1 MGIVLGRVTVEQP
14 EYKVVS
20 SGTDYEVREYP
31 PAVVAE
37 VKYEGAAYGSN
48 QSDPFRTLAKYIGV
62 FGSPENESKGK
73 PASGEKIAMTAPVI
87 TETTESK
94 SESQESEK
102 IAMTAPVITAD
113 SGSGSKKESIMQFVL
128 PAKYTLENAPKPKD
142 PRVSIKEL
150 PARKLG
156 VIKFSGNA
164 TEELTAQKEK
174 QLREALEKAGLK
186 IIGTPTLARY
196 NPPFILN
203 FLKTNEVFLPVE

>member
-1 MGIVLGRVTVEQP
+1 MQ
-14 EYKVVS
+14 
-20 SGTDYEVREYP
+20 
-31 PAVVAE
+31 
-37 VKYEGAAYGSN
+37 
-48 QSDPFRTLAKYIGV
+48 
-62 FGSPENESKGK
+62 
-73 PASGEKIAMTAPVI
+73 
-87 TETTESK
+87 

-164 TEELTAQKEK
+164 TEERELPTQFSIRD
-174 QLREALEKAGLK
+174 LR
-186 IIGTPTLARY
+186 TP
-196 NPPFILN
+196 F
-203 FLKTNEVFLPVE
+203 